1 MNKVETYICQFP
13 DDVQSH
19 LNKIKEMVA
28 SKDSTIIFDMKYGI
42 PTAILNNKN
51 LLHFAAFKN
60 HIGFY
65 PIPETIKQ
73 FAIKLVGNKQGK
85 GSIQFPLSEPI
96 PFDLINEMI
105 DFRISELKKS

>member
-1 MNKVETYICQFP
+1 MNKVEIYISQFP
-13 DDVQSH
+13 EEVQSY
-19 LNKIKEMVA
+19 LNKIKDMVT
-28 SKDSTIIFDMKYGI
+28 SKDNSIVFDIKYGI

-65 PIPETIKQ
+65 PIPTTIQ
-73 FAIKLVGNKQGK
+73 AFSDKLMKYKQGK

-96 PFDLINEMI
+96 PFNLINKMI
-105 DFRISELKKS
+105 DYRISELKKS